1 MKGLLIGIIIFAAV
15 IGAVFYMQNANAPT
29 TTDNQNQDKEAMTNE
44 EMKDDGLMMEDAG
57 DGVIEDGSM
66 SDQVT
71 LYTLTDVATH
81 NTKDDCWLAI
91 HGKVYDV
98 TEFIPTHPGGPAI
111 IQGCGKDATSMFES
125 RPSSGTSHSETA
137 RALLPGFYIGDLATQ

>member
-1 MKGLLIGIIIFAAV
+1 
-15 IGAVFYMQNANAPT
+15 
-29 TTDNQNQDKEAMTNE
+29 
-44 EMKDDGLMMEDAG
+44 MMEDAG